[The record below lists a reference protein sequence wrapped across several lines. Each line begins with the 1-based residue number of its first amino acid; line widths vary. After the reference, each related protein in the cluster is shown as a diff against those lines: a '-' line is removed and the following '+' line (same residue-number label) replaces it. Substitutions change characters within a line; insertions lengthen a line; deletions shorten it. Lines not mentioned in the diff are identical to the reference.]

1 MFFKLKIAN
10 TLLYQ
15 IYYYNDT
22 IKKYCIFQGQGVQVL
37 YVQEEFPARGGH
49 RRQFRLHRWRC
60 KCELYK
66 SNTVTGIN
74 NH

>member
-1 MFFKLKIAN
+1 MQNILSDRWNNNIPIM
-10 TLLYQ
+10 TLLK
-15 IYYYNDT
+15 YY
-22 IKKYCIFQGQGVQVL
+22 IFQGQGVQVL
-37 YVQEEFPARGGH
+37 YVQEEFQARGGH

-66 SNTVTGIN
+66 SNTVTRIN